1 MFQELVPLVKAS
13 DKVVITLSM
22 KGDDMTVV
30 VAPTVSKPDDAA
42 LVAPIALTATPA
54 ELDAEFAN
62 AIGGVTQARQG
73 LAEQVESTKAVI
85 QAATAAQSSKATK
98 ALTKSNR
105 TTPKLPAPKSEGTDD
120 DDDDGV
126 VDVEATETSTGSTG
140 STAAGAQG
148 DEKSSGTSLADLLG

>member
-22 KGDDMTVV
+22 QGDEMTVV

-62 AIGGVTQARQG
+62 AIGGTGRVHEGGDSSGYRCSVEQGDQGPRDIQSRQ
-73 LAEQVESTKAVI
+73 
-85 QAATAAQSSKATK
+85 
-98 ALTKSNR
+98 
-105 TTPKLPAPKSEGTDD
+105 SE
-120 DDDDGV
+120 V
-126 VDVEATETSTGSTG
+126 
-140 STAAGAQG
+140 AGAQVERHG
-148 DEKSSGTSLADLLG
+148 RRR

>member
-22 KGDDMTVV
+22 QGDEMTVV

-62 AIGGVTQARQG
+62 A
-73 LAEQVESTKAVI
+73 
-85 QAATAAQSSKATK
+85 
-98 ALTKSNR
+98 
-105 TTPKLPAPKSEGTDD
+105 
-120 DDDDGV
+120 
-126 VDVEATETSTGSTG
+126 
-140 STAAGAQG
+140 
-148 DEKSSGTSLADLLG
+148 

>member
-85 QAATAAQSSKATK
+85 QAATAAQSNKATK
-98 ALTKSNR
+98 ALATSNR
-105 TTPKLPAPKSEGTDD
+105 ANPKLPAPKSKGMDD

-126 VDVEATETSTGSTG
+126 VDVEATETSSGTTSSSATDG
-140 STAAGAQG
+140 QG

>member
-13 DKVVITLSM
+13 DKVVITLTM

-62 AIGGVTQARQG
+62 AIGAVTQARQG

-98 ALTKSNR
+98 ALAKSNR
-105 TTPKLPAPKSEGTDD
+105 TNPKLPAPKSEGTDD
-120 DDDDGV
+120 DDDGV
-126 VDVEATETSTGSTG
+126 VDVEATETSSGTKS
-140 STAAGAQG
+140 SSAADAQG
-148 DEKSSGTSLADLLG
+148 DDESSGTSLADLLG

>member
-85 QAATAAQSSKATK
+85 QAATVAQSNKATK
-98 ALTKSNR
+98 ALAKSNR
-105 TTPKLPAPKSEGTDD
+105 TNPKLPAPKSEGTDD
-120 DDDDGV
+120 DDV
-126 VDVEATETSTGSTG
+126 TDVEATETSSGATGAS
-140 STAAGAQG
+140 AAGAQG
-148 DEKSSGTSLADLLG
+148 GEKSSGTSLADLLG

>member
-73 LAEQVESTKAVI
+73 LAEQVESTKVSMVSVSRRAGPLHCGQVVLTNSLLVSRGEPSV
-85 QAATAAQSSKATK
+85 APNSTSSG
-98 ALTKSNR
+98 N
-105 TTPKLPAPKSEGTDD
+105 
-120 DDDDGV
+120 
-126 VDVEATETSTGSTG
+126 STGSW
-140 STAAGAQG
+140 
-148 DEKSSGTSLADLLG
+148 SSGTGTMPHGPQ